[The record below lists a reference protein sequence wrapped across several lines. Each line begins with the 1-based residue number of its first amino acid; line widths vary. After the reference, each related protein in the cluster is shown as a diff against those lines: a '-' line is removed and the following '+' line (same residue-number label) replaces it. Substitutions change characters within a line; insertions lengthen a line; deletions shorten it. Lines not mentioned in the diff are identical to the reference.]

1 VDFGAETFLDFDH
14 TLANI
19 MEKSFADCR
28 YEQFRAAVDKAQNV
42 LFLGDNT
49 GEIVLD
55 RLLLE
60 QLAPR
65 HITFAARG
73 GPILNDATPDD
84 ARAAGIHEHAEIID
98 TGAPSAGVPLDR
110 VSRRFLDAFESA
122 DLIISKGQAN
132 FESLCET
139 TRENIFFLY
148 TIKCR
153 LVARY
158 TNTKVG
164 DIMLSQGGHV
174 KLYGL

>member
-1 VDFGAETFLDFDH
+1 VRRKRDRIEIRHLCD
-14 TLANI
+14 LAALG
-19 MEKSFADCR
+19 KP
-28 YEQFRAAVDKAQNV
+28 AA
-42 LFLGDNT
+42 LGD
-49 GEIVLD
+49 IRHDDVD